1 MEQSS
6 FLTTVLIVAAF
17 TLGVLGSNLFRSV
30 FGLLERLNYRKSL
43 SVNTNRPAEK
53 LPDLP
58 PTVRLSTFGR
68 SSADGLYRFQS
79 SSTAEDIGKVLL
91 FMN

>member
-30 FGLLERLNYRKSL
+30 FGLLARLNYRKSL
-43 SVNTNRPAEK
+43 SVNTNKPAEK

-58 PTVRLSTFGR
+58 PTERLSTFVR
-68 SSADGLYRFQS
+68 SSTDGL
-79 SSTAEDIGKVLL
+79 
-91 FMN
+91 